1 MQTKVSLKKYSSW
14 GVGGYADFFC
24 EPTSLEELAEAEAIA
39 KKRNLNLTV
48 IGRGTN
54 SLISD
59 EGIDGLVICTRKLV
73 GIREFV
79 NKKLRL
85 ECLAGT
91 PKILVKKKFLDHGLS
106 PALFLAGIP
115 GDVAGGVVMN
125 AGVSE
130 IITPNEFGQI
140 VDWVEVVE
148 NGVITRIEASDIE
161 WTYRKSKIPAPG
173 IITKVSVSWKMNK
186 MDGLEKQMQEAAKNR
201 LKKQP
206 LDEKSCGSVFVNP
219 KSGKAAKF
227 IEECGL
233 KGFRVGG
240 AMVSTKHANFII
252 NKENAKATDIDKI
265 IKHIKNTVFTKK
277 KIKLDCEIKYIGR
290 WQT

>member
-24 EPTSLEELAEAEAIA
+24 EPTSLEELTEAEAIA
-39 KKRNLNLTV
+39 KKRSLNLTV

-148 NGVITRIEASDIE
+148 NGIITRVKASDIE
-161 WTYRKSKIPAPG
+161 WAYRKSKIPTPG

-186 MDGLEKQMQEAAKNR
+186 VDGLEKKMQEAAKNR

-219 KSGKAAKF
+219 KPGKAAKL

>member
-1 MQTKVSLKKYSSW
+1 MQEKISLKKYSSW
-14 GVGGYADFFC
+14 GVGGFADFFC
-24 EPTSLEELAEAEAIA
+24 EPKDLEELIEAESFV
-39 KKRNLNLTV
+39 KKRNLKITV

-54 SLISD
+54 CLISD
-59 EGIDGLVICTRKLV
+59 EGIKGLVICTRKLV
-73 GIREFV
+73 EIKEFV

-91 PKILVKKKFLDHGLS
+91 PKILIKKKFSDHELS

-130 IITPNEFGQI
+130 KITPNEFEQI
-140 VDWVEVVE
+140 VDWVEILE
-148 NGVITRIEASDIE
+148 NGKIVRVNASDIK
-161 WTYRKSKIPAPG
+161 WNYRESKLPISG
-173 IITKVSVSWKMNK
+173 IITKVSVSWPTEKDNSLKNK
-186 MDGLEKQMQEAAKNR
+186 LQEAMKNR

-206 LDEKSCGSVFVNP
+206 LEEKTCGSVFVNP
-219 KSGKAAKF
+219 KPYKAAKL

-233 KGFRVGG
+233 KGLEVGG
-240 AMVSTKHANFII
+240 AMVSAKHANFII
-252 NKENAKATDIDKI
+252 NKGSAKAMDIDKI

-277 KIKLDCEIKYIGR
+277 KIRLQCEVKYLGR
-290 WQT
+290 W